1 MWKFILRRILA
12 LIPVL
17 LGVTLFV
24 FVILAVAPGD
34 PARTVLGFE
43 ATQEAIDELREEMG
57 LNDPILVRYFRYLG
71 DLLHGDMGNSYKT
84 GFSVTSQIAQRLP
97 NTLRLMAA
105 SIMLS
110 VVIAIPL
117 GILAALKQNSIFDA
131 LSMTVSLLGISLPSF
146 WVGLILILLFSVR
159 LGILPSSGSDGILTM
174 VLPVLTLSLNGLSS
188 IARTTRS
195 SMLEIINADYIRTAK
210 SKGLSKREV
219 IVKHAIQNTFIPI
232 LTVVGIQMCFMI
244 SGTIL
249 VESVFAWP
257 GMGRLL
263 VSAIG
268 DRDIPIIMG
277 CVIVF
282 AVCFSIINLL
292 TDLMYAVVDPRVKA
306 QYRKG
311 V

>member
-1 MWKFILRRILA
+1 
-12 LIPVL
+12 
-17 LGVTLFV
+17 
-24 FVILAVAPGD
+24 
-34 PARTVLGFE
+34 
-43 ATQEAIDELREEMG
+43 
-57 LNDPILVRYFRYLG
+57 
-71 DLLHGDMGNSYKT
+71 
-84 GFSVTSQIAQRLP
+84 
-97 NTLRLMAA
+97 
-105 SIMLS
+105 
-110 VVIAIPL
+110 
-117 GILAALKQNSIFDA
+117 
-131 LSMTVSLLGISLPSF
+131 
-146 WVGLILILLFSVR
+146 
-159 LGILPSSGSDGILTM
+159 M

>member
-105 SIMLS
+105 SIILS

>member
-105 SIMLS
+105 SIILS

-292 TDLMYAVVDPRVKA
+292 TINPITWGHKRYN
-306 QYRKG
+306 
-311 V
+311 

>member
-105 SIMLS
+105 SIILS

-219 IVKHAIQNTFIPI
+219 IVKHAIQNTFKPDSEFHMK
-232 LTVVGIQMCFMI
+232 LVEI
-244 SGTIL
+244 SGL
-249 VESVFAWP
+249 KSV
-257 GMGRLL
+257 L
-263 VSAIG
+263 
-268 DRDIPIIMG
+268 
-277 CVIVF
+277 
-282 AVCFSIINLL
+282 
-292 TDLMYAVVDPRVKA
+292 
-306 QYRKG
+306 
-311 V
+311 

>member
-105 SIMLS
+105 SIILS

-146 WVGLILILLFSVR
+146 WVGLILILLFSVK